1 MKAKIAVLAGDG
13 VGREIVPEAVKVLKA
28 VAEKFE
34 HTFEFLSGDVGGQA
48 IDKVGV
54 PLPQETLTL
63 AKQSDAVL
71 LGAVG
76 GPKWEGLEYSLR
88 PERALLGLREH
99 LGLYA
104 NLRPAK
110 LYPMLADASTLKREV
125 IEGIDI
131 LVIREL
137 TGGIYFGKPKGI
149 EKLPNGSERGVNTEV
164 YTTEEIQR
172 IAKVAFE
179 AARKRRKKVMSVDK
193 ANVLESS
200 ELWRR
205 VVIETHKGYPDVE
218 LSHIYVDN
226 AAMQLVRNPRQ
237 FDVMLCNNIFGDILS
252 DEAAMLTGSIGMLP
266 SASIGAQVGL
276 FEPIHGSAPDIAG
289 KNVANP
295 IATIASAAM
304 MLSYAFKLDK
314 EAAAIEEAIVKT
326 LDFGYRTKDIHS
338 PGTRLVSTTEMG
350 EAILRISELARLMRQ
365 MSTDLKAGLI
375 RTVAGTGAPAGP
387 VTELWPLLLV

>member
-13 VGREIVPEAVKVLKA
+13 VGREIMPEAVKVLQA
-28 VAEKFE
+28 IGEKYQ
-34 HTFEFLSGDVGGQA
+34 HSFEFVSADIGGQA

-54 PLPQETLTL
+54 PLPQETLAL

-88 PERALLGLREH
+88 PERALLGIREA

-110 LYPMLADASTLKREV
+110 VYPNLVDASTLKREV
-125 IEGIDI
+125 IDGIDI
-131 LVIREL
+131 LVVREL

-149 EKLPNGSERGVNTEV
+149 EKLPNGEERGVNTEV
-164 YTTEEIQR
+164 YTTEEIRR
-172 IAKVAFE
+172 IGKVAFE
-179 AARKRRKKVMSVDK
+179 AARKRRKKVTSVDK

-205 VVIETHKGYPDVE
+205 VMIDVQKSYPDVE
-218 LSHIYVDN
+218 LHHIYVDN

-237 FDVMLCNNIFGDILS
+237 FDVMVCNNIFGDILS

-266 SASIGAQVGL
+266 SASIGAKVGL

-289 KNVANP
+289 KNIANP
-295 IATIASAAM
+295 IATIASAGM
-304 MLSYAFKLDK
+304 MLSYAFKLEK
-314 EAAAIEEAIVKT
+314 EAEAIEQAIVKT
-326 LDFGYRTKDIHS
+326 LDLGYRTKDIQS
-338 PGTRLVSTTEMG
+338 PGTRVVGTTEMG
-350 EAILRISELARLMRQ
+350 DAILRNLN
-365 MSTDLKAGLI
+365 
-375 RTVAGTGAPAGP
+375 
-387 VTELWPLLLV
+387 

>member
-13 VGREIVPEAVKVLKA
+13 VGREIVPEAVKVLKV
-28 VAEKFE
+28 VAQKFG
-34 HTFEFLSGDVGGQA
+34 HHFEFASGDIGGQA

-54 PLPQETLTL
+54 PLPQDTLSL

-76 GPKWEGLEYSLR
+76 GPKWEALDYSLR
-88 PERALLGLREH
+88 PERALLGIREA

-110 LYPMLADASTLKREV
+110 LYPNLAEASTLKKEV
-125 IEGIDI
+125 VEGIDI
-131 LVIREL
+131 LVVREL

-149 EKLPNGSERGVNTEV
+149 EKLPNGSERGINTEV
-164 YTTEEIQR
+164 YTTEEIRR
-172 IAKVAFE
+172 IAKVAFD
-179 AARKRRKKVMSVDK
+179 AARRRKKKLTSVDK

-205 VVIETHKGYPDVE
+205 VVIEVQKDYPDVV
-218 LSHIYVDN
+218 LSHMYVDN

-237 FDVMLCNNIFGDILS
+237 FDVMLCNNMFGDILS

-266 SASIGAQVGL
+266 SASVGAQVGL

-289 KNVANP
+289 KNIANP

-314 EAAAIEEAIVKT
+314 EAELIEQAIVKT
-326 LDFGYRTKDIHS
+326 LDLGYRTKDIQS
-338 PGTRLVSTTEMG
+338 PGSRVVGTTDMG
-350 EAILRISELARLMRQ
+350 DAIVRNLN
-365 MSTDLKAGLI
+365 
-375 RTVAGTGAPAGP
+375 
-387 VTELWPLLLV
+387 